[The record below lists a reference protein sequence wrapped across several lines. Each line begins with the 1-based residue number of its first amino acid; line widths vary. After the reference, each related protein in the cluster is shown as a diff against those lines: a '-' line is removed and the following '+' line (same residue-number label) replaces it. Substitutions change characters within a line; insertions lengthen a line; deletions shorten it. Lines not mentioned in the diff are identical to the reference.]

1 MELSGKD
8 GLWIEREIAGANFG
22 DIRLNKRFKILA
34 AELAEK
40 PSYPINQASTDWA
53 AAKAAYRFFD
63 NSKVSSTKIIEPHF
77 LNTQLRAIHQDRI
90 IVVQDTSY
98 IDYTKH
104 PKTEGLGTTGA
115 KKNDFESKGLIL
127 HASLALSEKGLPL
140 GLLDLNIWARTYK
153 REPDKYIKKLTPTSK
168 KESFKWF
175 KSLYQIEKQ
184 TRSQDVILVCDRE
197 GDIYDFLE
205 ECLTRGIDFVIR
217 ARQDR
222 LLEEEDFGDISLFN
236 RLGIEKAMGQVA
248 VEIPGSGSRK
258 SRTAQLEVKFIPVTY
273 AGQPRGVSAKI
284 FKHRSDLE
292 LFVVHLHEVNPP
304 KGVDKISWTLIT
316 SLPVNTFKE
325 ALEIV
330 RIYKLRWNIELYF
343 KCLKTGCGIE
353 STRLANA
360 EKLIRFIT
368 LQSIIAWRILW
379 MTFLNRT
386 DHELTCESFLTE
398 DEWKTLWLKKH
409 RRQIKSGEMK
419 ANPPEKPPSTYEA
432 IRWIAMQG
440 GFLGRKND
448 GEPGQITIWRG
459 WLELMAAVEIYEVM
473 KN

>member
-1 MELSGKD
+1 M
-8 GLWIEREIAGANFG
+8 
-22 DIRLNKRFKILA
+22 
-34 AELAEK
+34 
-40 PSYPINQASTDWA
+40 
-53 AAKAAYRFFD
+53 
-63 NSKVSSTKIIEPHF
+63 
-77 LNTQLRAIHQDRI
+77 
-90 IVVQDTSY
+90 
-98 IDYTKH
+98 
-104 PKTEGLGTTGA
+104 
-115 KKNDFESKGLIL
+115 
-127 HASLALSEKGLPL
+127 
-140 GLLDLNIWARTYK
+140 
-153 REPDKYIKKLTPTSK
+153 
-168 KESFKWF
+168 
-175 KSLYQIEKQ
+175 
-184 TRSQDVILVCDRE
+184 
-197 GDIYDFLE
+197 
-205 ECLTRGIDFVIR
+205 
-217 ARQDR
+217 
-222 LLEEEDFGDISLFN
+222 
-236 RLGIEKAMGQVA
+236 
-248 VEIPGSGSRK
+248 
-258 SRTAQLEVKFIPVTY
+258 
-273 AGQPRGVSAKI
+273 
-284 FKHRSDLE
+284 
-292 LFVVHLHEVNPP
+292 HEANPP